1 MLVIYRNKPGRNNLF
16 MGILLVLSVFTACN
30 NSGREIENGNM
41 FEDMLERKI
50 HIPNDIHSVAGIGP
64 GALRLLVYLQAENMV
79 VGVEEIEKRTGRPY
93 IYAHPE
99 LAKKPTIGP
108 AFNGDAELITAQNPD
123 VIFKTYTTK
132 SEADKL
138 QRKTGIPVIALQ
150 YVNEN
155 SEWNVLANALR
166 MMGEVLGK
174 SNRAESL
181 IRYYRNTID
190 TLNQLTG
197 NIPKAEKP
205 KVFIGGVS
213 HRGLHGIN
221 STSPYYEPFEFT
233 NTQNVASKLK
243 NNHANNEGVFLDI
256 EQILVWKPEVI
267 FIDLAGLNLVKQ
279 DLRNS
284 QAAFKKIP
292 AFQNQQIYG
301 VHPYNWYS
309 TNYATV
315 LANSW
320 YVASVLYPEKFRNT
334 DIIAKTDSIYKH
346 FLGHTVY
353 KKMKDQYGGYAR
365 LTTAELFERK
375 NGE

>member
-1 MLVIYRNKPGRNNLF
+1 MTLFTGIML
-16 MGILLVLSVFTACN
+16 ILSGFIACN
-30 NSGREIENGNM
+30 NPGSEKKPGNKV
-41 FEDMLERKI
+41 EDMLGRKVYV
-50 HIPNDIHSVAGIGP
+50 PNDISSAIGIGP

-79 VGVEEIEKRTGRPY
+79 IGVEEIERRTGRAY

-99 LAKKPTIGP
+99 LSEKPTIGP
-108 AFNGDAELITAQNPD
+108 AFTGDAELITEQNPD

-138 QRKTGIPVIALQ
+138 QRKTNIPVIALK
-150 YVNEN
+150 YVNES
-155 SEWNVLANALR
+155 SEWKVLENALN
-166 MMGEVLGK
+166 MMGNVLGK
-174 SNRAESL
+174 NERAESL
-181 IRYYRNTID
+181 IRYYQNTID

-197 NIPKAEKP
+197 NIPKERKP
-205 KVFIGGVS
+205 KVYIGGVS

-233 NTQNVASKLK
+233 NTRNVASTLK

-256 EQILVWKPEVI
+256 EQILVWKPELL
-267 FIDLAGLNLVKQ
+267 FIDLAGLDLVKQ
-279 DLRNS
+279 DLKNHG
-284 QAAFKKIP
+284 AAFEKVP
-292 AFQNQQIYG
+292 AFRKQKIYG

-320 YVASVLYPEKFRNT
+320 YVASVLYPDKFQNT

-346 FLGHTVY
+346 FLGHGVY
-353 KKMKDQYGGYAR
+353 NKMKEQYGGYSR
-365 LTTAELFERK
+365 LKTAELIEQNHR
-375 NGE
+375 E